1 MAKNILLVTWY
12 KSTNCGTCLQS
23 YALYHI
29 LSQRY
34 NVSFLGRRTYYSLLN
49 PEFYKKIYL
58 NIKKKLHISHS
69 HKVQNSHPAFS
80 KAIQAHTQKFAK
92 FIQENYQIQPLK
104 SHKDYKKIC
113 TQYDAFIVG
122 SDQLWSPRMFS
133 SAHMLDF
140 VPKQKK
146 KITYAASFGVDNVP
160 QRYYKLYSRLLKRL
174 DIISVRE
181 PRAKELVK
189 EIAQKDSV
197 TVLDPTFLLTPE
209 EWRTFATQSDVMNQY
224 NISGK
229 YLIAY
234 FIGSSDFNHLTATK
248 EMAKQLKYKLVVI
261 PNRVE
266 DYSLSDPDIILV
278 SDTCNYDF
286 VKLIDNAEIVC
297 TDSFHAVVFSFLMD
311 TSFFVFPRFKKGDVN
326 SQNNRLDNILNKFGL
341 MDKKW
346 QEEWLSNIQ
355 EHLTHD
361 YSSGYKVLEEERKNC
376 LHFLFNAIE
385 K

>member
-1 MAKNILLVTWY
+1 MPKNILLVTWY

-34 NVSFLGRRTYYSLLN
+34 NVSFLGRRTYFSLFSL
-49 PEFYKKIYL
+49 EFYQKVYL
-58 NIKKKLHISHS
+58 NLKKKLHISHGNKAQNNYPEFA
-69 HKVQNSHPAFS
+69 KV
-80 KAIQAHTQKFAK
+80 IQAHTHKFAK
-92 FIQENYQIQPLK
+92 FIQKNYHIQPLK
-104 SHKDYKKIC
+104 SYIDYKKIC
-113 TQYDAFIVG
+113 TQYDTFIVG
-122 SDQLWSPRMFS
+122 SDQLWNPRMFS
-133 SAHMLDF
+133 SAFMLDF

-189 EIAQKDSV
+189 EIAQKNSV
-197 TVLDPTFLLTPE
+197 TVLDPTFLLTSE
-209 EWRTFATQSDVMNQY
+209 EWRTFATQSSVMNQY
-224 NISGK
+224 DICDK
-229 YLIAY
+229 YIIAY
-234 FIGSSDFNHLTATK
+234 FIGSLDFNHLTTAK
-248 EMAKQLKYKLVVI
+248 VLSKQLNCKLVVI

-266 DYSLSDPDIILV
+266 DYMLTDPEITLIP
-278 SDTCNYDF
+278 DTCNYDF
-286 VKLIDNAEIVC
+286 VKLIDNAELVC
-297 TDSFHAVVFSFLMD
+297 TDSFHAVVFSFLMN
-311 TSFFVFPRFKKGDVN
+311 TGFFVFPRFKIGDVN
-326 SQNNRLDNILNKFGL
+326 SQNNRLDNILTKLGL
-341 MDKKW
+341 MDRKW

-361 YSSGYKVLEEERKNC
+361 YSSGYIVLEEERKSC